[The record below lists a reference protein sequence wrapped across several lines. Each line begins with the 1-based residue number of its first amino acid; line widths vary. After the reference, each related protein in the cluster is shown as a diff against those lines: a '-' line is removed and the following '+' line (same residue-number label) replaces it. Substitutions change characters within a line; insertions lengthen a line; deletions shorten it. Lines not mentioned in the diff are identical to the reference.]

1 MAIKCVMAM
10 VKPNLTDRIVEAAKK
25 SGASGATVLSASGT
39 GAGEAKTFF
48 GLTLDIGTD
57 VVVFL
62 LDDTLV
68 DPVLNA
74 IEEAGRFN
82 EPGTGVAFVVPVE
95 KAVGLRAAG
104 RDGGH
109 ISA

>member
-1 MAIKCVMAM
+1 MAIKCVLAM

-25 SGASGATVLSASGT
+25 AGASGATVLSATGT

-62 LDDTLV
+62 LDEPLV
-68 DPVLNA
+68 DLVLRA
-74 IEEAGRFN
+74 IEEAGQFSD
-82 EPGTGVAFVVPVE
+82 PGTGVAFVVPVE
-95 KAVGLRAAG
+95 KVVGLRTELK
-104 RDGGH
+104 
-109 ISA
+109 